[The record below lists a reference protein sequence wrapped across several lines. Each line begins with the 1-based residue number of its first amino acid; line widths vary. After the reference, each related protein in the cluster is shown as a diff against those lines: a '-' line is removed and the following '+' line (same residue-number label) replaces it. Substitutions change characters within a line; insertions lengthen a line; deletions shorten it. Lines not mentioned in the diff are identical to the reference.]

1 MSTTAYIWLRRP
13 PRKIT
18 HQRGKLSIY
27 FHPPARP
34 PAPRTRAPATASA
47 TMSAS
52 ASSSRRR
59 NYLLHPHRTDGL
71 IGFIKEMLHHSFV
84 LDIMASSTDA
94 TWRHIEELVEEHR
107 GIVAALDAG
116 KQTRA
121 SRLSESVPTVSRF
134 FTPLP
139 LREVCAPPHLPRESL
154 LCLQRL
160 HWSAPPYPHPSM
172 RADGTCCTAGL
183 DHVRRQVQGE
193 LAPLRA
199 AVVQRG
205 SSRAQPGAGARDA

>member
-1 MSTTAYIWLRRP
+1 
-13 PRKIT
+13 
-18 HQRGKLSIY
+18 
-27 FHPPARP
+27 
-34 PAPRTRAPATASA
+34 
-47 TMSAS
+47 MSAS

-71 IGFIKEMLHHSFV
+71 IGFIKDMLHHSFV
-84 LDIMASSTDA
+84 LDTMASSTDA

-154 LCLQRL
+154 LCLLCLLCLCLQRL
-160 HWSAPPYPHPSM
+160 RRSPPPYPHSFGESRRHLLHCRPGPCTTPST
-172 RADGTCCTAGL
+172 R
-183 DHVRRQVQGE
+183 
-193 LAPLRA
+193 
-199 AVVQRG
+199 
-205 SSRAQPGAGARDA
+205 

>member
-1 MSTTAYIWLRRP
+1 
-13 PRKIT
+13 
-18 HQRGKLSIY
+18 
-27 FHPPARP
+27 
-34 PAPRTRAPATASA
+34 
-47 TMSAS
+47 MSAS

-71 IGFIKEMLHHSFV
+71 IGFIKDMLHHSFV
-84 LDIMASSTDA
+84 LDTMASSTDA

-139 LREVCAPPHLPRESL
+139 LREVCAPPHLPRGRA
-154 LCLQRL
+154 C
-160 HWSAPPYPHPSM
+160 SACSASASACNAF
-172 RADGTCCTAGL
+172 ADRHRTT
-183 DHVRRQVQGE
+183 
-193 LAPLRA
+193 PTLR
-199 AVVQRG
+199 
-205 SSRAQPGAGARDA
+205 